1 MANKKSALKQIKKN
15 NFKRKKNKYYS
26 KSTRTIIKK
35 FKLEFD
41 KKKKLNEIPQI
52 SSMIDK
58 LVKRKIIHKNKSNR
72 LKKKLFKEKL

>member
-35 FKLEFD
+35 FQLELD
-41 KKKKLNEIPQI
+41 KKKKLKEIPKI
-52 SSMIDK
+52 SSFIDQ

-72 LKKKLFKEKL
+72 LKKKLFK